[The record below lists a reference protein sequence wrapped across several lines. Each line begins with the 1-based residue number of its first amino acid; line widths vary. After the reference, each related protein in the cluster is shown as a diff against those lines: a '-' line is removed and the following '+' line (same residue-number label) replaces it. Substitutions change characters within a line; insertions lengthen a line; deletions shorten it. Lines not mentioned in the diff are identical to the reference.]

1 MADSR
6 FHALAA
12 GDFNGDETSD
22 LAVGAWANDVGGS
35 NGQGSVTVYFG
46 SSKGLK
52 RSTHQF
58 FTLETPGVPGSSV
71 APPRGSSGALFGWS
85 LAAGDFGSSTED
97 DLAIR
102 RRLRHRG
109 HGLTTPERPERR
121 PESFEGPHRRAFEAV
136 RYETRC

>member
-71 APPRGSSGALFGWS
+71 APPRGAAAPCSDGPWRRGISAPRPRTTWRYGDGFG
-85 LAAGDFGSSTED
+85 T
-97 DLAIR
+97 
-102 RRLRHRG
+102 
-109 HGLTTPERPERR
+109 
-121 PESFEGPHRRAFEAV
+121 AV
-136 RYETRC
+136 TA